1 MPNRNHL
8 LSFLVILGL
17 GSMATPALGQA
28 LIPHTLQLDSAGLEK
43 QGLFLAQEAYQLA
56 QFQQFDMA
64 LPRARLATQ
73 LAPKNFKAW
82 TILGGLYLQTNKYN
96 ESIAALQ
103 KAQTLAPKEP
113 SILFLIGSANF
124 QQGNYNKA
132 IENLQAGLRLK
143 PNDAQGLFDLGNTYY
158 KIGKLPDAIATYNKA
173 VIQPNWEKWPA
184 INNIGLVRYEQ
195 GNVDE
200 AIKQWRAAVSIDK
213 QAAEPLMAMGVALYN
228 KGDREQGLK
237 MGEAAIK
244 IDGRYGDLEFLRQ
257 NLWGDRLLS
266 ATKKFLQ
273 TPRIQTSLQNRSS
286 QPQQQIRLVPQ

>member
-1 MPNRNHL
+1 MPKRNYL

-17 GSMATPALGQA
+17 GSTAVPALGQA
-28 LIPHTLQLDSAGLEK
+28 LIPHTMQLDSAGMEK

-73 LAPKNFKAW
+73 LAPKNYKAW
-82 TILGGLYLQTNKYN
+82 TILGGLYLQTNKYK
-96 ESIAALQ
+96 ESLTALQ

-124 QQGNYNKA
+124 QQGNYKGA
-132 IENLQAGLRLK
+132 IDNLQAGLQLK
-143 PNDAQGLFDLGNTYY
+143 PNDPQGLFDLGNTYY
-158 KIGKLPDAIATYNKA
+158 KIGKLNDAIAQYNKA
-173 VIQPNWEKWPA
+173 VVQPNWEKWPA
-184 INNIGLVRYEQ
+184 INNIGLIKYEQ

-200 AIKQWRAAVSIDK
+200 ALKQWRAAVSIEK
-213 QAAEPLMAMGVALYN
+213 QAAEPLMAMGVALYAR
-228 KGDREQGLK
+228 GDREQGLK

-257 NLWGDRLLS
+257 NLWGDRLL
-266 ATKKFLQ
+266 ADTKKFVQ
-273 TPRIQTSLQNRSS
+273 TPRIQASIQNRSK
-286 QPQQQIRLVPQ
+286 QPAPIQLAPQ